1 METEWLPECCRK
13 KSKSTLDS
21 LTAQL
26 DIGDAALKPN
36 NGRPRAQRPPGVES
50 FSDDEGDLMSGI
62 DKQ

>member
-1 METEWLPECCRK
+1 MVAGICRK

-26 DIGDAALKPN
+26 DAVDAALKPN

-62 DKQ
+62 NKQ